1 LRADGYYAALWQ
13 RQAAASSARRASGGV
28 NDDVSEAIFHKYFDL
43 GDRALANITLPS
55 GERVLLTIVPN
66 GFAVHRLHLW
76 GTVPGRCLFGM
87 NDPGMKQMMKVL
99 VRDAHQ
105 LPPLPRAK
113 KHQYDAATHQ
123 FLDAA
128 NTDLKAINE
137 KKPVPGRV
145 EALDVNNRPERP
157 LSLFTR
163 LALTA
168 NDADDLVRLL
178 ERTRNTVG

>member
-1 LRADGYYAALWQ
+1 
-13 RQAAASSARRASGGV
+13 
-28 NDDVSEAIFHKYFDL
+28 VSEAIFHKYFDL

-76 GTVPGRCLFGM
+76 GTIPGRCLFGM
-87 NDPGMKQMMKVL
+87 NDVGMKQMMKVL
-99 VRDAHQ
+99 ARDTQQ

-113 KHQYDAATHQ
+113 KHQDNAAMHEFVDAAT
-123 FLDAA
+123 A
-128 NTDLKAINE
+128 DLKAIRENR
-137 KKPVPGRV
+137 PAPDRV
-145 EALDVNNRPERP
+145 EALDVNNRPAPP

-168 NDADDLVRLL
+168 KDANELVRLL
-178 ERTRNTVG
+178 ERTSNTVA